1 MAFAADSFSIS
12 RMASLVGTM
21 TNSTWRRS
29 ASRFTSFITGK
40 RPYAPVPITS
50 RWHFHGIF
58 SPPDRRMPKLVTE
71 FLGRCLLAYAD
82 FSAVNHNVLLVRAPV
97 DLEGTEGKFV
107 EVHTRLRPLL
117 WSGALLRSDGREGRP
132 ALFYLVTT
140 AVRAGG
146 LGNSRRWEL
155 LLESHTRSR

>member
-50 RWHFHGIF
+50 R
-58 SPPDRRMPKLVTE
+58 RR
-71 FLGRCLLAYAD
+71 GLLAFAD
-82 FSAVNHNVLLVRAPV
+82 LPAVDHHVLLVRAAV
-97 DLEGTEGKFV
+97 DPNGAEGKFV
-107 EVHTRLRPLL
+107 EVHTHLPVLR
-117 WSGALLRSDGREGRP
+117 SGAAVFRRSS
-132 ALFYLVTT
+132 
-140 AVRAGG
+140 
-146 LGNSRRWEL
+146 SR
-155 LLESHTRSR
+155 